1 MRPWGAGDWAPLGLG
16 HLSQGP
22 RVLSLD
28 GLHTLQLSAFGPPVP
43 LITPQV
49 SCPGTVNTQHTCSN
63 VPCQPWAPVVPFL
76 PTACLH
82 LSPATPERKTAGKKN
97 FLESTPAKV
106 AKATQRTA
114 SKLHGGH

>member
-22 RVLSLD
+22 RELSLD
-28 GLHTLQLSAFGPPVP
+28 GLHTLQLSSLWSSGTSHHPSSLLPWHCQHSAHMFKRALPAPGPM
-43 LITPQV
+43 
-49 SCPGTVNTQHTCSN
+49 
-63 VPCQPWAPVVPFL
+63 VPFL

-97 FLESTPAKV
+97 FLESTPAKA
-106 AKATQRTA
+106 AKSNSEE
-114 SKLHGGH
+114 SK